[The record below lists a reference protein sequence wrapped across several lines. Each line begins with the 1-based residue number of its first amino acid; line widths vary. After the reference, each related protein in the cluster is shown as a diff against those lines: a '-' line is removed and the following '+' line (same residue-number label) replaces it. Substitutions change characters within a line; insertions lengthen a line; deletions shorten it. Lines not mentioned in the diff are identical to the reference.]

1 MNKTVLTLSAL
12 LLLSG
17 CTEDSHTQET
27 QTPAVTEQSQSDYQ
41 TTDQWVGKWTGVE
54 GLVLDISKNQPA
66 GPGHY
71 LLEMRYGLDA
81 DQSGT
86 FEGQAT
92 EQGISFS
99 REGDTHL
106 LRAGDG
112 ETTGMKWLAEKQ
124 DCLIVQSGEGY
135 CRD

>member
-1 MNKTVLTLSAL
+1 MLKTILTLSAL
-12 LLLSG
+12 LLISG
-17 CTEDSHTQET
+17 CTDDSHTQET
-27 QTPAVTEQSQSDYQ
+27 QTPAVTEPSQSDYQ
-41 TTDQWVGKWTGVE
+41 TTDQWVGKWIGVE
-54 GLVLDISKNQPA
+54 GLVLDISENQA
-66 GPGHY
+66 VGPGHY

-99 REGDTHL
+99 REGDTYL
-106 LRAGDG
+106 LRAGNG
-112 ETTGMKWLAEKQ
+112 EDTGMKWLAEKQ